1 MNQVSEPTISEIN
14 YKNRGDDKG
23 SDIFPKNRTFFPLK
37 KMSLEKYSWPLVL
50 TQSEDQYHALIMMI
64 MILVM
69 TNLDRDT
76 QYNQEIDHDHND
88 F

>member
-1 MNQVSEPTISEIN
+1 MNQVFEPTISEIS
-14 YKNRGDDKG
+14 YKNHGDDKG
-23 SDIFPKNRTFFPLK
+23 SDIFPKNRTFFPFS

-76 QYNQEIDHDHND
+76 QYNQEIDNDHND

>member
-1 MNQVSEPTISEIN
+1 MNQVSEPKISEIN

-23 SDIFPKNRTFFPLK
+23 SDIFPKNRSFFPLK

-76 QYNQEIDHDHND
+76 QYNQEIDNDHND

>member
-1 MNQVSEPTISEIN
+1 
-14 YKNRGDDKG
+14 
-23 SDIFPKNRTFFPLK
+23 
-37 KMSLEKYSWPLVL
+37 MSLEKYSWPLVL

-76 QYNQEIDHDHND
+76 QYNQEIDNDHND